1 MTIKGID
8 VSEYQGAIDWQK
20 VAASG
25 VKVAIV
31 RYADGM
37 YIDRYFYQNMA
48 GAIKAGLHVGAYIYS
63 RAINAAQAAEEAQRI
78 IKACEPYNYD
88 MPLYIDLEAN
98 NLKYVANTLAKAFMN
113 ECKKRGVLGG
123 IYANLDWF
131 NNYLDPMPYIT
142 EPLWIAQYYSKI
154 TYKNP
159 YIFGMWQYTSSGRVA
174 GIDDDVDLNHVYV
187 EYWKKEKPK
196 NDSSAKNKKIDDICT
211 ILAEKSKN
219 TLADKYGTGAAR
231 EKALGSY
238 YSPVQWIINEVYKEL
253 QK

>member
-1 MTIKGID
+1 MALKGID
-8 VSEYQGAIDWQK
+8 VSEYQGVIDWKK

-37 YIDRYFYQNMA
+37 YIDRYFYQNMT

-63 RAINAAQAAEEAQRI
+63 RAVNAAQAAEEAQRI

-88 MPLYIDLEAN
+88 MPLYIDLEAK
-98 NLKYVANTLAKAFMN
+98 NLKYLANTLAKAFMD

-131 NNYLDPMPYIT
+131 NNYLDPMPYIHD
-142 EPLWIAQYYSKI
+142 PLWIAQYYSKI
-154 TYKNP
+154 TYRNP
-159 YIFGMWQYTSSGRVA
+159 IFGMWQYTSTGRVA
-174 GIDDDVDLNHVYV
+174 GINGDVDLNFVYV

-196 NDSSAKNKKIDDICT
+196 NDSNANNQKIEKECA
-211 ILAEKSKN
+211 ILAEKCKD
-219 TLADKYGTGAAR
+219 TLSGKYGTGAAR

-238 YSPVQWIINEVYKEL
+238 YTPVQWIINKILEG
-253 QK
+253 